1 MQKVIDIENK
11 LEALKAAW
19 LLLLL
24 SSKGTLYLKSWS
36 FIEKAYLN
44 LNYLL

>member
-24 SSKGTLYLKSWS
+24 SSKGTLYLKS